1 MFGYREAAVQ
11 WFATPLT
18 ATSAKRHELIEVK
31 EVGESIALPHREG
44 QPISER
50 EMKAAAKKRKAA
62 SSIKINPN
70 VRCLRIY
77 PVENARR
84 TPKSIADLKTVG
96 IKLSRE
102 QAIHLARVLLAA
114 AQEWDEIDIT
124 AWRIYKRQ
132 SDGTYNVTVTT
143 AISQ

>member
-1 MFGYREAAVQ
+1 M
-11 WFATPLT
+11 
-18 ATSAKRHELIEVK
+18 ATS
-31 EVGESIALPHREG
+31 S
-44 QPISER
+44 
-50 EMKAAAKKRKAA
+50 KKRQTT

-77 PVENARR
+77 PVEDNR
-84 TPKSIADLKTVG
+84 TNRKAIADLKTVG

-124 AWRIYKRQ
+124 AWRVYKRQ
-132 SDGTYNVTVTT
+132 SDSTYNVTVTT
-143 AISQ
+143 AGG